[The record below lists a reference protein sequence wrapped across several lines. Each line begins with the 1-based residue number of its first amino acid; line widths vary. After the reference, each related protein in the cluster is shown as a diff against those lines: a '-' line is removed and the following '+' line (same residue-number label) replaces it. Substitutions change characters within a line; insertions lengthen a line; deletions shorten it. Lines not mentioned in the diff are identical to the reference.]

1 MLLLMLFSC
10 KKENDYAEIRKT
22 LEKVYDDDQKL
33 RTDNIYSSEQSQLD
47 RQNIR
52 IATKI
57 IDSMGW
63 IGKNKIG
70 EKANDALFL
79 VIQHADKLET
89 MEKYL
94 PIMKEAV
101 KNGNAEKKQLA
112 YLIDRIEDLNGRK
125 QIYGTQ
131 YYVNERGRVIIKK
144 LVDST
149 NVNTRRRAMNLI
161 PIEEYI
167 KMIES
172 EK

>member
-1 MLLLMLFSC
+1 MLYSC

-22 LEKVYDDDQKL
+22 LEKVYNDDQKL

-63 IGKNKIG
+63 IVKNKIG